1 MSHQATE
8 DATRC
13 QPMKICMNKTSTLI
27 TSGDSL
33 EEPVEYADGNTGSSL
48 RSLSPINCVAVPG
61 KASLT

>member
-1 MSHQATE
+1 
-8 DATRC
+8 
-13 QPMKICMNKTSTLI
+13 MNKTSTLI

>member
-1 MSHQATE
+1 
-8 DATRC
+8 
-13 QPMKICMNKTSTLI
+13 MNKTSTLI

-33 EEPVEYADGNTGSSL
+33 EEPVEYAVGADGNTGSSL